1 MVTCWAAS
9 LQPSN
14 HPYLNGAWTPLHEE
28 VNATDLEVIE
38 GTIPT
43 DIDGIYLR
51 NTENQLHQP
60 LGRHHPFDGDGM
72 IHQISFA
79 NGSATYR
86 NRFIRTRTGSDITY
100 MRFAFTGELGQH
112 HAHRVLDQGIVRA
125 VWLSLEELQATAHLH
140 RSPVVL
146 QSVRDYLAAT
156 GVAASRLETA
166 GFGPTRPVA
175 SNGTARGR
183 ALNRRTEFRIVAW

>member
-1 MVTCWAAS
+1 MKVEKLPPVVSS

-38 GTIPT
+38 GAIPT

-79 NGSATYR
+79 NGTATYR
-86 NRFIRTRTGSDITY
+86 NRFIRTRCFEAEQIAGGSLWGGLTHGCRCAPISHLSRRNASTSN
-100 MRFAFTGELGQH
+100 
-112 HAHRVLDQGIVRA
+112 
-125 VWLSLEELQATAHLH
+125 WLLF
-140 RSPVVL
+140 RSV
-146 QSVRDYLAAT
+146 AT
-156 GVAASRLETA
+156 G
-166 GFGPTRPVA
+166 
-175 SNGTARGR
+175 
-183 ALNRRTEFRIVAW
+183 